1 MWTDTSNENCLKWNL
16 HWIIVMSK
24 MSNHCL
30 ETLSPK
36 YLNVLNSIWPIRK
49 QIDILAN
56 YYLII
61 LFALCN
67 QMQKHGLLY
76 SGWMRNVTEIWKA
89 TCEGK
94 TCNKT
99 FVVLSFSILVLGE
112 VIHHILHYQPSF
124 LIYLLGI
131 QTQKD
136 SKLKY
141 KNLWERKQDCII
153 FILFSN
159 LFWKWRCRFL
169 ST

>member
-30 ETLSPK
+30 ETLLPK
-36 YLNVLNSIWPIRK
+36 YLNILNSIWPIRK

-61 LFALCN
+61 LFALCS

-112 VIHHILHYQPSF
+112 VIFRNPPHTPLSTKLFNLFVGNPNPKRLKAKIQKPLGKKTRLHHFY
-124 LIYLLGI
+124 
-131 QTQKD
+131 
-136 SKLKY
+136 
-141 KNLWERKQDCII
+141 
-153 FILFSN
+153 FIL
-159 LFWKWRCRFL
+159 
-169 ST
+169 